1 MKIRG
6 LERPIR
12 VLLSVVK
19 RPGLVG
25 AFLSNFIANP
35 TCLLPS
41 ALLLLLPVTLL
52 MSTTSTMVVSSTVL
66 PQLALHML
74 SAT

>member
-12 VLLSVVK
+12 ALLRLVK

-25 AFLSNFIANP
+25 AFLSNFFANP
-35 TCLLPS
+35 TCPLKS
-41 ALLLLLPVTLL
+41 ALLLLLPVTPLAPP
-52 MSTTSTMVVSSTVL
+52 TSTITG
-66 PQLALHML
+66 
-74 SAT
+74 

>member
-25 AFLSNFIANP
+25 AFLSNFFANP
-35 TCLLPS
+35 TCPLQS
-41 ALLLLLPVTLL
+41 ALLFLLPVTRLV
-52 MSTTSTMVVSSTVL
+52 STTSTMVVSSVVL
-66 PQLALHML
+66 LPSVPGTPLVI
-74 SAT
+74 

>member
-19 RPGLVG
+19 RLGLVR
-25 AFLSNFIANP
+25 AFLSNFFANL
-35 TCLLPS
+35 TCPLKS

-52 MSTTSTMVVSSTVL
+52 ALHTSTM
-66 PQLALHML
+66 AG
-74 SAT
+74 